1 MSSGSKK
8 STGSR
13 PSSDSKSSSG
23 LLWRQVIQLGEKLL
37 APARQASR
45 DYSPALVEQRRES
58 QRKLILETVSKLLE
72 AQATLWL
79 TDYLAPIAGSN
90 RQVMGESPLS
100 PLMRCAQEARSLCC
114 AADATTG
121 EVLQGRNCIP
131 AEAGSQEPTDEIRAL
146 AIPLMAEDT
155 GKKKASLLGLLQVE
169 RNQGPP
175 FSAQDVDMLEG
186 LATQSALALQ
196 AAYQMELERWRLQQ
210 LSLVRQVSAQ
220 IANVRTLED
229 LALRVT
235 QLILQTFNYY
245 YVAIFTLEPG
255 EDILR
260 LGNSAGPVKSRVGDQ
275 SAVEEGYTPVL
286 SVPVGEGLV
295 GRAAQSGEEILAN
308 DVSQEPLYRF
318 TDTLPET
325 RSEVTLP
332 LVFKDRIL
340 GVLDVQSDQLHDFHE
355 TDMLVL
361 RALAGNIAIAIED
374 ARLYDALRRRA
385 EQLSAVSDVSNA
397 ITSILDLDKLLTEV
411 VNLIHDRFGYPFV
424 HVFTVHPG
432 RRKVFYEAGSGPRS
446 QSLREQRFAYDL
458 DDPQGIIP
466 WVARQGE
473 TVLAND
479 VESEPRYRPSTLPPA
494 DTRAELAVPL
504 IFGGEVLGV
513 LDVQSDRLNAFG
525 EEDRFLFE
533 ALADNVATAMRNAN
547 LYNSE
552 RWRRQVADSLRE
564 VAWLLSADV
573 GLEEVL
579 DSILKELD
587 RTLPCDVA
595 AIWLLDEENAE
606 ASAVLENRP
615 ALRLAAVRGDQAAGV
630 EVLQTGMSLEDVRIA
645 FGFSPET
652 DTESFSSWFVE
663 ALNADQPLLRQQ
675 PDSFEPLGA
684 ALDFPPDHSAIAAPL
699 RVGEQ
704 TLGLLSL
711 AHHTSGRY
719 GTESRVMTTAF
730 ASYAA
735 VAIQNTRLYEAAHEQ
750 AWVSTVLLQVSEATQ
765 TVTNLNE
772 LLATVVRITP
782 MLVGVKA
789 CALYMLDDD
798 QAFVPAAASGLTR
811 EQQQEFERWRFA
823 PGEVPAFDRLLEERQ
838 ALILHGEGADPILS
852 SILLAGP
859 DADFMS
865 EAELLVLVPL
875 LARGEVIGAFLID
888 YSNDR
893 PGATRV
899 EALEA
904 LFDERLSIIQGIAH
918 QTSIAVENIRL
929 LKSQKEEAYVSV
941 ALLQVAQAVVSSKD
955 LDETLAA
962 IVRITPIL
970 VGVKRSLIFLWDAE
984 NKRFRLT
991 QSYGISRETTG
1002 LTFSPAEF
1010 SLVETVR
1017 QRDSL
1022 VAYPL
1027 FEEVEDSPGPPNSWT
1042 DLIPPDEDEVKE
1054 YLAQED
1060 HLLLGFP
1067 LSVKGDVLGV
1077 LLVEEPDTDAV
1088 PSFGGSSARRLREK
1102 RLEIVTG
1109 ISQQAALAVQ
1119 NDLLQRETM
1128 ERERLEREMQIAR
1141 EIQRTF
1147 LPERIPS
1154 LPGWDLRVL
1163 WRTAREVGGDFYDI
1177 FKLSG
1182 TRMGLVIADVADKGM
1197 PAALFMTLIRT
1208 LVRATVREIDSPA
1221 AVLERVNDVLLPDAQ
1236 QGMFVTIVY
1245 AVLDLEAGQ
1254 LTYANAGH
1262 NPPLLVKAPDGHHR
1276 PGDIQRLVRSGMAL
1290 GVVEGN
1296 PVEERT
1302 LQLESGDY
1310 LIFYTDGLTE
1320 AFSATGEMYQEKR
1333 LQEIIRSFEEQAR
1346 KEEAEDEA
1354 QTPDAEGMLEA
1365 IEASLSKFV
1374 GSEPLADDLTLMVLK
1389 RLHAGEQGLDVQ
1401 DLDKQGR
1408 GEQEADE

>member
-1 MSSGSKK
+1 LSSGSKK
-8 STGSR
+8 STESR
-13 PSSDSKSSSG
+13 PSRDSKSSSG

-37 APARQASR
+37 APAREASR
-45 DYSPALVEQRRES
+45 DYSPALIEQRRKF
-58 QRKLILETVSKLLE
+58 QRKLILETVSELLE

-79 TDYLAPIAGSN
+79 SDYLAPISGSN
-90 RQVMGESPLS
+90 RQVVDEPPLS
-100 PLMRCAQEARSLCC
+100 PLMQSAQESRVLCC
-114 AADATTG
+114 ATNARAGEIHQGQPCFSRNAD
-121 EVLQGRNCIP
+121 
-131 AEAGSQEPTDEIRAL
+131 SQESIQEIRAL
-146 AIPLMAEDT
+146 ATPLIVEDAD
-155 GKKKASLLGLLQVE
+155 KKEATLLGVLQIE
-169 RNQGPP
+169 RIQDPVFN
-175 FSAQDVDMLEG
+175 AQEVDFFEG
-186 LATQSALALQ
+186 IATQAALSVQ

-220 IANVRTLED
+220 IANVRSLED

-235 QLILQTFNYY
+235 QLILQTFNFY

-260 LGNSAGPVKSRVGDQ
+260 LGNSAGPVKSRAGNR
-275 SAVEEGYTPVL
+275 ATAEEGYTPVL
-286 SVPVGEGLV
+286 SVRLGEGIV
-295 GRAAQSGEEILAN
+295 GRVAHTGVEILAN
-308 DVSQEPLYRF
+308 DVSQEPLYHF

-325 RSEVTLP
+325 KAEVTLP
-332 LVFKDRIL
+332 LIFKDRIL
-340 GVLDVQSDQLHDFHE
+340 GVLDVQSDQIDDFHE

-361 RALAGNIAIAIED
+361 RSLAGNIAIAIED
-374 ARLYDALRRRA
+374 ARLYEALRRRA
-385 EQLSAVSDVSNA
+385 EQLSTVSDVSNA
-397 ITSILDLDKLLTEV
+397 ITSILDLDKLLSEV
-411 VNLIHDRFGYPFV
+411 VNLIHNRFGYPFV

-458 DDPQGIIP
+458 DDSQGIIP

-473 TVLAND
+473 TILAND
-479 VESEPRYRPSTLPPA
+479 VESEPRYRASTLPPA
-494 DTRAELAVPL
+494 NTRAELAVPL
-504 IFGGEVLGV
+504 VFGGEVLGV

-533 ALADNVATAMRNAN
+533 ALADNVAVALRNAN
-547 LYNSE
+547 LYYSE

-564 VAWLLSADV
+564 VAWLLSTDV
-573 GLEEVL
+573 GLDEVL
-579 DSILKELD
+579 DSILTELD

-595 AIWLLDEENAE
+595 AIWLLDEENVE
-606 ASAVLENRP
+606 PSIDLNDRP
-615 ALRLAAVRGDQAAGV
+615 ALRLAAVRGEQAAGM
-630 EVLQTGMSLEDVRIA
+630 EILQPGMSLNDIRIA
-645 FGFSPET
+645 FGFSA
-652 DTESFSSWFVE
+652 ESDAEEFSSWLVK
-663 ALNADQPLLRQQ
+663 ALNAEQPVSRQ
-675 PDSFEPLGA
+675 PSDSFEPLGA
-684 ALDFPPDHSAIAAPL
+684 ALDFPPEYSAIAAPL
-699 RVGEQ
+699 KVGEQ
-704 TLGLLSL
+704 RLGLLTL
-711 AHHTSGRY
+711 AHHTPGRY
-719 GTESRVMTTAF
+719 GTESRAMTTAF

-798 QAFVPAAASGLTR
+798 EAFVPAAASGLNR
-811 EQQQEFERWRFA
+811 ERQLEFERWRFA
-823 PGEVPAFDRLLEERQ
+823 PGEVPAFDRLLEEKQ

-893 PGATRV
+893 PGATRM

-955 LDETLAA
+955 LDETLGA

-984 NKRFRLT
+984 NRLFRLA
-991 QSYGISRETTG
+991 QSYGISRDTAVTY
-1002 LTFSPAEF
+1002 SPAEF
-1010 SLVETVR
+1010 SLLETIR
-1017 QRDSL
+1017 QRDNL

-1027 FEEVEDSPGPPNSWT
+1027 FEETEDSPGPPGSWT
-1042 DLIPPDEDEVKE
+1042 DLIPPDEDEVEE
-1054 YLAQED
+1054 YLAQEE

-1067 LSVKGDVLGV
+1067 LSIKGEVLGV
-1077 LLVEEPDTDAV
+1077 LLVEEPDASAV
-1088 PSFGGSSARRLREK
+1088 PSFGGGSSRRLREK

-1109 ISQQAALAVQ
+1109 ISQQAALAIQ
-1119 NDLLQRETM
+1119 NDLLQRETV

-1147 LPERIPS
+1147 LPDRIPS

-1177 FKLSG
+1177 FKLSED
-1182 TRMGLVIADVADKGM
+1182 RLGLVIADVADKGM

-1221 AVLERVNDVLLPDAQ
+1221 AVLERVNDVLLPDAR

-1245 AVLDLEAGQ
+1245 VVLDLQTGH

-1262 NPPLLVKAPDGHHR
+1262 NPPLLVRNARVESEADGGREQNGNH
-1276 PGDIQRLVRSGMAL
+1276 PQDGIQRLPRSGMAL

-1296 PVEERT
+1296 PVKERT
-1302 LQLESGDY
+1302 LQLQPGDY
-1310 LIFYTDGLTE
+1310 MVFYTDGLTE
-1320 AFSATGEMYQEKR
+1320 AFSADGEMYQEKR
-1333 LQEIIRSFEEQAR
+1333 LQEIIRLFEEQAS
-1346 KEEAEDEA
+1346 KDTADA
-1354 QTPDAEGMLEA
+1354 GDQTPDAEEMLEA
-1365 IEASLSKFV
+1365 IEASLSEFV

-1389 RLHAGEQGLDVQ
+1389 RLNAAEQ
-1401 DLDKQGR
+1401 DLD
-1408 GEQEADE
+1408 E